1 MKKKRRQFSSAFKAR
16 VAIEAIKE
24 RESLQEL
31 SNRFEVH
38 PTMISKWKMEFL
50 EKTKDVFD
58 TKSEKESE
66 VDVEKFHAKIGQLQM
81 ENDFLKKSLKK
92 SGL

>member
-1 MKKKRRQFSSAFKAR
+1 MKKSRRKFSSAFKAR

-31 SNRFEVH
+31 SKRFEVH

-58 TKSEKESE
+58 TRSEKEDE
-66 VDVEKFHAKIGQLQM
+66 VDVDKFHAKIGQLQM

-92 SGL
+92 TGL

>member
-1 MKKKRRQFSSAFKAR
+1 MKKSRRKFSSAFKAR
-16 VAIEAIKE
+16 VAIAAIKE

-50 EKTKDVFD
+50 EKSSGVFD
-58 TKSEKESE
+58 QKSDEDSE
-66 VDVEKFHAKIGQLQM
+66 VDVDKFHAKIGQLQM

-92 SGL
+92 TGL

>member
-1 MKKKRRQFSSAFKAR
+1 MKKSRRKFSSAFKAQ

-31 SNRFEVH
+31 SKRFEVH

-50 EKTKDVFD
+50 EKTKDVFA

-66 VDVEKFHAKIGQLQM
+66 VDIDKYHAKIGQLQM

-92 SGL
+92 TSL

>member
-1 MKKKRRQFSSAFKAR
+1 MKKSRRKFSSAFKAR

-31 SNRFEVH
+31 SKRFEVH

-66 VDVEKFHAKIGQLQM
+66 VDVDKYHAKIGQLQM

-92 SGL
+92 TGL